1 MGGWRRS
8 GYSGAWPG
16 RGPFSHLPP
25 WERPGWLY
33 GPGACW
39 RIYGAS
45 PYAQATTPTAEADYL
60 RGYMDELKAEL
71 ESIEARIKQL
81 EEAETKK

>member
-1 MGGWRRS
+1 MSRTGP
-8 GYSGAWPG
+8 WPG

-39 RIYGAS
+39 WLYAPQ
-45 PYAQATTPTAEADYL
+45 PYAQEPKPAAETESLQAYV
-60 RGYMDELKAEL
+60 KALEQEL
-71 ESIEARIKQL
+71 ESVRARIKQL
-81 EEAETKK
+81 EEASGEK